1 MTYCGIG
8 PIPKNKIRGTIEECL
23 NAKQVRYWGIEKIPK
38 NVIDA
43 QKKDK
48 KTLQAEMLKM
58 KSLEGKAKKLIDDVK
73 KYKLIL
79 DTKTKQKKKISNI
92 DQKKG
97 NKLLNKRDLLIKQ
110 IKRQGKL
117 IERLKEQEK
126 KFEFKYMK
134 KQAPNIVA
142 LFKKIREKE
151 NKQRTAFYNTLI
163 DLSMSGIRG
172 PILKYWGR
180 N

>member
-1 MTYCGIG
+1 
-8 PIPKNKIRGTIEECL
+8 
-23 NAKQVRYWGIEKIPK
+23 
-38 NVIDA
+38 
-43 QKKDK
+43 
-48 KTLQAEMLKM
+48 
-58 KSLEGKAKKLIDDVK
+58 
-73 KYKLIL
+73 
-79 DTKTKQKKKISNI
+79 
-92 DQKKG
+92 
-97 NKLLNKRDLLIKQ
+97 
-110 IKRQGKL
+110 
-117 IERLKEQEK
+117 
-126 KFEFKYMK
+126 MK